1 MLEIRFLRRQVALVA
16 AALICAILNAMEP
29 TENTIYFDAT
39 LTPNRSL
46 SPRAFTV
53 VMAVVVAM
61 SFIAGLSFV
70 SMGAFPVI
78 GFFGLDA
85 LAIWFA
91 FRWSFRNLRQETR
104 VRITAEQI
112 ELSHER
118 PGTSLRTA
126 SLPTAFTRV
135 RLDFPD
141 RRPSELKLAHG
152 RQAWVIGRF
161 LTPSER
167 KSLKTALE
175 TAIRS
180 AQNER
185 YSIQK

>member
-1 MLEIRFLRRQVALVA
+1 MRRQAALVA
-16 AALICAILNAMEP
+16 RALICAILIIMEP

-91 FRWSFRNLRQETR
+91 FRWSFRNLKQETR

-112 ELSHER
+112 DLMHER
-118 PGTSLRTA
+118 PGTAPRTA

-135 RLDFPD
+135 RLDFPG

-152 RQAWVIGRF
+152 GQAWVIGRF
-161 LTPSER
+161 LTPAER
-167 KSLKTALE
+167 KSLKEALE
-175 TAIRS
+175 KAIRT

-185 YSIQK
+185 YAT

>member
-1 MLEIRFLRRQVALVA
+1 MLKIRILRRQAALVA
-16 AALICAILNAMEP
+16 GAQICAIVFRMSPAQQI
-29 TENTIYFDAT
+29 IYFDAT

-53 VMAVVVAM
+53 VMVIVVAM

-91 FRWSFRNLRQETR
+91 FRWSFRSLKQETR

-118 PGTSLRTA
+118 PGAAPRTA

-135 RLDFPD
+135 HLEYPE
-141 RRPSELKLAHG
+141 RRPSVLKLTYG
-152 RQAWVIGRF
+152 GTAWVIGRF
-161 LTPSER
+161 LTPAER
-167 KSLKTALE
+167 KSLKEAME
-175 TAIRS
+175 QAIWN

-185 YSIQK
+185 YST

>member
-1 MLEIRFLRRQVALVA
+1 
-16 AALICAILNAMEP
+16 MEP

-46 SPRAFTV
+46 SPRAFAI
-53 VMAVVVAM
+53 VMAVVVGM
-61 SFIAGLSFV
+61 SFFAGLSFV

-85 LAIWFA
+85 LAIWLA
-91 FRWSFRNLRQETR
+91 FRWSFRSLKQETH

-112 ELSHER
+112 DLLHEQ
-118 PGTSLRTA
+118 PGKPPRVA
-126 SLPTAFTRV
+126 QLPTAFARV
-135 RLDFPD
+135 SLDFPP

-161 LTPSER
+161 LTPKER
-167 KSLKTALE
+167 KTLKAALE
-175 TAIRS
+175 AAIHKAR
-180 AQNER
+180 NER
-185 YSIQK
+185 YVS